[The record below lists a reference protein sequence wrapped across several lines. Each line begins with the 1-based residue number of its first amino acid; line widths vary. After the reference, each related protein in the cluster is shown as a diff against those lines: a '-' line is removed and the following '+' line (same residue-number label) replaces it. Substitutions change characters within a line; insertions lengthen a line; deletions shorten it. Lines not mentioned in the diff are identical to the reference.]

1 MARAL
6 SVQVITSLAQ
16 LDLLQGWQAVY
27 EQVFPEG
34 PLREPAAD
42 WPARFNRWNADPERD
57 FRIFVATDDANQV
70 VAGLNAERYG
80 NSGVVLLTYLAV
92 SHNARRAGIASS
104 LLREAGRYFSRPG
117 PSHAT
122 AFLFETEPPDF
133 STNPHEPTDRQ
144 AARLLALSRL
154 GGVRLLL
161 SVPYKPPSLDHGTTD
176 RREILLCEFAHLSPT
191 GGIGA
196 LQLQTFLREFYDE
209 LGWSEDPPTPT
220 PDPDNPPG
228 ADRVAFE
235 RIPQIELPRLRLDR
249 CGIVFHLA
257 PKATSSPSEARREK
271 GEENLLGAC
280 PGFRTWEH
288 DLLAQTFHAERPIYS
303 RCLHPPPTTVRVRFP
318 SRVRY
323 ESEGLP
329 GTMHTATGSEET
341 ADFRVLVSRT
351 AFVSDRSR
359 VWHLALRAMPGEEL
373 SEYQVVKLISLY
385 EGYEGV
391 GAEGSGEDGDE
402 RGVEF
407 RLNPRGES
415 GGSWVDFRGFVE
427 AVLDSVREEVREE
440 CAREG
445 IEADLDLEARAG
457 TVQIV
462 SEDAGVA
469 RAIAYVRE
477 HGRGED
483 AKASERLSA
492 PERGRLRSLCGIV
505 QGILDFDEI
514 DEHELLDIL
523 TPTVP
528 EIDGLLRMHRE
539 TLTQITTRDRAFDRC
554 EHAIGISPY
563 LLLPHAVIVHAERLI
578 QFGDQEI
585 DRAEERLL
593 LGGGTEGA
601 ISKAREHLNA
611 AAECLIELQSDNPFN
626 YFTERVLYSRA
637 MADHGSAELRSR
649 LVSKLDRLR
658 EEAERQDRL
667 VAGKRAGVIS
677 GILAAIAVLSL
688 GEVVILNGVS
698 AVSGPTREFI
708 VTLAA
713 TLLLM
718 AAAGGFGLW
727 VYRRGRGDEEV

>member
-1 MARAL
+1 MARDPSL
-6 SVQVITSLAQ
+6 QVITSPDQ
-16 LDLLQGWQAVY
+16 RELLEGWQAVY
-27 EQVFPEG
+27 NQVFPEG

-42 WPARFNRWNADPERD
+42 WPARFNRWNADPTRD

-80 NSGVVLLTYLAV
+80 NSAVVLLTYLAV
-92 SHNARRAGIASS
+92 SRNARRAGIASS

-133 STNPHEPTDRQ
+133 SDHPHEPTDHQ
-144 AARLLALSRL
+144 ATRLLALSRL

-161 SVPYKPPSLDHGTTD
+161 NSPYTPPSLDPDTTD
-176 RREILLCEFAHLSPT
+176 RREILLCEFAPLSPT

-209 LGWSEDPPTPT
+209 LGWKEPPPTPK

-257 PKATSSPSEARREK
+257 PRATSSPSEARREK
-271 GEENLLGAC
+271 GEEKLLGAC

-329 GTMHTATGSEET
+329 GTMHSATGAEET

-373 SEYQVVKLISLY
+373 SEYQIVKLISLY

-391 GAEGSGEDGDE
+391 GAAGSAEGGVGEASA
-402 RGVEF
+402 VEF

-427 AVLDSVREEVREE
+427 AVLESVREEVLGE
-440 CAREG
+440 CETEG
-445 IEADLDLEARAG
+445 VDADLDLEARAG

-462 SEDAGVA
+462 SGDAGVA

-477 HGRGED
+477 HGRGEEVKESGVLG
-483 AKASERLSA
+483 AE
-492 PERGRLRSLCGIV
+492 ERGRLRSLCGIV

-514 DEHELLDIL
+514 DEGELLDIL

-578 QFGDQEI
+578 QFGDREI

-626 YFTERVLYSRA
+626 YFTERVLFSRA

-667 VAGKRAGVIS
+667 VAGKRARVIS

-698 AVSGPTREFI
+698 AVSGPTSEFV
-708 VTLAA
+708 VTLAI

-718 AAAGGFGLW
+718 AAAGGFGWW
-727 VYRRGRGDEEV
+727 VYRRGDEEV